1 MKTFL
6 RSSYFILL
14 FNVLLKTVAFG
25 QDQNFPIYGT
35 ASVTLPASA
44 MLEDYVNP
52 ITNPINLDIVFS
64 DLKIPVRSVLLT
76 LELNGPGISAQS
88 AFVAASNSFDLRSG
102 VVYKVPKTAIAACFS
117 PDLLQGL
124 PPSLYQQPLPSGLYT
139 FSFTLRDVF
148 SGAVLSKPIMTIPTW
163 IEVSDPPLPM
173 FPANYSGVSAS
184 QIQNVIFQWLPRH
197 TPNNNVEYELTLTE
211 LPIANRGNLQNVFL
225 SQPPLCKI
233 TTTQPTLLY
242 DAKYPPLRQGAVY
255 AWRVQVKPKLGAMT
269 KVGNFVNE
277 GYSEIFSFFYE
288 KPMQPLNPPTDLS
301 IAWSPDFNKQYYE
314 WKGEE
319 NHVKYLVTLSSD
331 YDTYNDQ
338 GEVIGKE
345 MREYTTFDVE
355 KVGENLQKYT
365 RDKTNKINVNEAYF
379 KWKIVVRAVD
389 VFGRISEPVT
399 AELAA
404 IDGALFNEQH
414 QKLITLNGKI
424 ESYVRAYEPIPQEIA
439 KVKVT
444 GEKSRFALKDA
455 EVCFYMSNAP
465 LTAKTVD
472 GFKADSKNSYVACT
486 KTDEEGAYS
495 FVSNRLKIATLSAYR
510 YSYLTIKGPS
520 INFSDFIAE
529 VEIPDQGGSAERT
542 LATQTLLTNT
552 FRLKPVFKEL
562 NGSVINDGVFE
573 EINLYRLKSV
583 YENNADFLVY
593 EAKKDDLTEIQY
605 NKNTYVKVANTKEPS
620 LNLFSNEVTA
630 DNFVIGAKAYGKD
643 EKLFPVGTIYG
654 YKTTRVGSDDK
665 YTSMI
670 PEREVSFT
678 YTPPLTKISGNVSA
692 RSKSGSGTVIPARNW
707 EVGIL
712 VLVNSKDVR
721 EIDVTSKVSIPH
733 EYEKY
738 HWEEVTTDEKGNYE
752 LFLPEEVTFNAAIDD
767 IIIYNRIPGI
777 YSFYQGKRV
786 NKPSFNNIVVDID
799 LQSTGAA
806 IASVLKDQHG
816 DPITSAKL
824 IHSSGATAST
834 NQNGEFVLNVQLN
847 PAVEADPT
855 VELLA
860 NGYIT
865 EKIKLST
872 FAKSTNTETTPD
884 FGLLFWNA
892 QVKELRT
899 LTKNEFEE
907 LGSEDAF
914 ENNFKDYNTQLETF
928 YKRDSV
934 GATSIDYV
942 VNMRT
947 YVMDEKGSKQ
957 YVSVGLAIGED
968 YVDIPEKGVT
978 KQLFTKGAT
987 LVGKIINKDKTA
999 KTLYVDEELSINF
1012 TPPTNKRD
1020 TVRLEIKLTEAVLVE
1035 GIVTAY
1041 SEDSTKIGE
1050 EVDVTLV
1057 SKVNKTKT
1065 DSGGR
1070 FKIWLAKGEKEVELN
1085 LSKDGFN
1092 PIKWAFSTKIKTQE
1106 EKVKAFVEGK
1116 NDGTNYTTE
1125 SELRNLKLAIY
1136 RRDQT
1141 IPSFKTLQGFVVNVE
1156 VIRRIDA
1163 TTYLMTGSLDISKE
1177 VSIYQLNKGQQLTFK
1192 ELEVKVDIFDKENAI
1207 LVGDRANFLQ
1217 SKLNLVLF
1225 NYANVEL
1232 SNSAN
1237 GNVNFIKLEK
1247 LKLDGRESFGKIAG
1261 VTLKFK
1267 PDKVLKK
1274 EAAPAFREFSLTPD
1288 VPAGQETLGFEKE
1301 TTGYFEK
1308 ELQKYQEKESSALLI
1323 PVFVS
1328 GGKRLTTF
1336 HNDLKFKLKYPSKIN
1351 GIERNNAKDDK
1362 GNLTGKKEKI
1372 SLSLEAG
1379 FSMLLDEVKEEA
1391 SLTRDGVTFFGGE
1404 LSFPMMKLIGIE
1416 DYMPLVEKLFLAP
1429 KKDLPLRELRLAKK
1443 VPAERKVKRYDGNNQ
1458 VMYDDQS
1465 SKFYY
1470 VRLGVANSWRFEIDR
1485 IQVFDDFTNAGF
1497 GGNIYMDK
1505 ENHMIV
1511 HSMAIRKANGNM
1523 YPFLDMEIPAGG
1535 IITKNIV
1542 FKSPEKQHI
1551 LLGYNFRD
1559 DAYEIEAGLRMETSN
1574 TGSAPAIF
1582 YDIFPLEVEKLIYNT
1597 SGKFYVSVKVG
1608 KTVNVGPV
1616 KVNIRKVIFNK
1627 GGRIPWS
1634 EMLTS
1639 LQRSKEETAE
1649 LNKMFGSSTTT
1660 NNTEKETVRIETKRD
1675 GYMGE
1680 VIPVAPKI
1688 QEIPLKD
1695 GDVEWALGIAGGV
1708 QVENLKGIDAQ
1719 ADASFVVGERNGS
1732 FDVQFNTIDLVMKSA
1747 AFRGYAS
1754 MKISTSGDRVGL
1766 EGAGEIETM
1775 TNRWAASVKFYKLP
1789 NGIEFGASLKANA
1802 KIVTGPV
1809 MWTSVGGGVDVNTAT
1824 NKYMVSFM
1832 GSAVATG
1839 TSPEA
1844 SELRNIKVDVLFE
1857 TDVCGALPVVKGSAD
1872 WYLKQELYCSANVV
1886 LDFCRTL
1893 VLANINCTKELIKGS
1908 EANIK
1913 GTIFLTSSSVFFGA
1927 NVKTVVLGLNAN
1939 AVFMIGVNN
1948 NFRGSNV
1955 PREVAYYTTLINPK
1969 YLTDGSSTLNGLYL
1983 AATLETRKEF
1993 SGEYFSVFAFSA
2005 KIAISNKTYLF
2016 FSFTKPEFA
2025 LGNDFLFQLNAYA
2038 RVGVNP
2044 FSLEAYGDVG
2054 VRVFIEGGR
2063 NATEGWNFKGIAALS
2078 IAIGNSKEAEC
2089 NTAKIKM
2096 CEADLGLFDL
2106 PYPCALSWK
2115 FCFDKS
2121 IQAIYREK
2129 GNDSGWRYEL

>member
-1 MKTFL
+1 M
-6 RSSYFILL
+6 
-14 FNVLLKTVAFG
+14 G
-25 QDQNFPIYGT
+25 QDQNYPIYGT
-35 ASVTLPASA
+35 ASVSLPASA

-52 ITNPINLDIVFS
+52 ITNPINLDVIFS
-64 DLKIPVRSVLLT
+64 DLKIPVRSVFLV
-76 LELNGPGISAQS
+76 LELNGPGIATQS
-88 AFVAASNSFDLRSG
+88 AFVAAGNAFDLRSG

-117 PDLLQGL
+117 PDLLQSL
-124 PPSLYQQPLPSGLYT
+124 PPSAYQKPLPSGLYS

-148 SGAVLSKPIMTIPTW
+148 SGAILSKPITTVPTW

-233 TTTQPTLLY
+233 TTTLPTLLY

-255 AWRVQVKPKLGAMT
+255 AWRVQVKPKLGALT
-269 KVGNFVNE
+269 KVGNFLNE
-277 GYSEIFSFFYE
+277 GYSEIFSFYYE
-288 KPMQPLNPPTDLS
+288 KSMQPLNPPKDLS

-319 NHVKYLVTLSSD
+319 NHVKYLVTLHNEHD
-331 YDTYNDQ
+331 EYNDA
-338 GEVIGKE
+338 GEIIGRKTS
-345 MREYTTFDVE
+345 EYRTFEVE
-355 KVGENLQKYT
+355 KGVEDLIKYT
-365 RDKTNKINVNEAYF
+365 RDKTNKINYSETSF
-379 KWKIVVRAVD
+379 SWKITVRAVD
-389 VFGRISEPVT
+389 VFGRVSEPAM

-404 IDGALFNEQH
+404 IDEVRFNEQVE
-414 QKLITLNGKI
+414 KVLTLKGKV
-424 ESYVRAYEPIPQEIA
+424 ESYIRAYEPIPNDA
-439 KVKVT
+439 VNVKVT
-444 GEKSRFALKDA
+444 GEKSRFVIKDA
-455 EVCFYMSNAP
+455 EVCFYVSNNP
-465 LTAKTVD
+465 LTAKNIND
-472 GFKADSKNSYVACT
+472 FKADRGNIYMVCT
-486 KTDEEGAYS
+486 KTDEKGEYS
-495 FVSNRLKIATLSAYR
+495 LISERLKIRFLSSNR
-510 YSYLTIKGPS
+510 YSYLTIKAPS
-520 INFSDFIAE
+520 INFSDVITE
-529 VEIPDQGGSAERT
+529 VEIPDEGGATERT
-542 LATQTLLTNT
+542 LATQSLLTNT
-552 FRLKPVFKEL
+552 FRIKPVFKEL
-562 NGSVINDGVFE
+562 NGTVLNDNVFE
-573 EINLYRLKSV
+573 EINVYRLKSV
-583 YENNADFLVY
+583 YENHVDFLTY
-593 EAKKDDLTEIQY
+593 EAEGKNTAEIRY
-605 NKNTYVKVANTKEPS
+605 NKNRYVKVGNSKEAS
-620 LNLFSNEVTA
+620 QHIFSNEVTA

-643 EKLFPVGTIYG
+643 EKLFPMGTVYG
-654 YKTTRVGSDDK
+654 YKTTLVGTDK
-665 YTSMI
+665 HYVTEI
-670 PEREVSFT
+670 PEINPSFT

-692 RSKSGSGTVIPARNW
+692 RSKSNEQGQVIPARNW

-721 EIDVTSKVSIPH
+721 EIDVTGKVTTPN

-738 HWEEVTTDEKGNYE
+738 HWEEVTTDENGNYE
-752 LFLPEEVTFNAAIDD
+752 LFLPKEITFNAEIDD
-767 IIIYNRIPGI
+767 IIIYNRIPGV
-777 YSFYQGKRV
+777 YSFYQGKRID
-786 NKPSFNNIVVDID
+786 KPSFSNIVVDID
-799 LQSTGAA
+799 LQSMGAA

-816 DPITSAKL
+816 DPIVQATLK
-824 IHSSGATAST
+824 HSSGAMT
-834 NQNGEFVLNVQLN
+834 NSNEKGEFILNVQFN
-847 PAVEADPT
+847 PSVESDPT
-855 VELLA
+855 VELIA

-865 EKIKLST
+865 ENIKLST
-872 FAKSTNTETTPD
+872 FSKTTNTEIAPD
-884 FGLLFWNA
+884 LGLSFWDS
-892 QVKELRT
+892 QIKELQA
-899 LTKNEFEE
+899 LTRNEFSVLGNEE
-907 LGSEDAF
+907 AF
-914 ENNFKDYNTQLETF
+914 ERNFKEYNTQLAAF
-928 YKRDSV
+928 YKRDSI
-934 GATSIDYV
+934 GAKSIDYI
-942 VNMRT
+942 VNIRT
-947 YVMDEKGSKQ
+947 YVLDEKGAKQ
-957 YVSVGLAIGED
+957 YVSSGLAIGGENI
-968 YVDIPEKGVT
+968 DIPEKGVT

-987 LVGKIINKDKTA
+987 LIGQIINKDKTA
-999 KTLYVDEELSINF
+999 KTLYVDEELSVNF
-1012 TPPTNKRD
+1012 TPPNNKRD

-1035 GIVTAY
+1035 GVVTAY
-1041 SEDSTKIGE
+1041 SEDSTKIGGAA
-1050 EVDVTLV
+1050 DVTLA
-1057 SKVNKTKT
+1057 SKVGKAKT
-1065 DSGGR
+1065 DKEGR
-1070 FKIWLAKGEKEVELN
+1070 FKIWLEKGAKEVTLS
-1085 LSKDGFN
+1085 LSKEGFN
-1092 PIKWAFSTKIKTQE
+1092 PIKWSFSTKIKTQE
-1106 EKVKAFVEGK
+1106 EKIKAFVNGK
-1116 NDGTNYTTE
+1116 ADEVNYTTE
-1125 SELRNLKLAIY
+1125 DELRNLQLGIY

-1141 IPSFKTLQGFVVNVE
+1141 IPPFKTLQGFVVNVE

-1163 TTYLMTGSLDISKE
+1163 TTYMITGSLDISKE
-1177 VSIYQLNKGQQLTFK
+1177 KSIYQLIKGQQLTFN

-1207 LVGDRANFLQ
+1207 LVSDRANLLQ

-1247 LKLDGRESFGKIAG
+1247 LKIDGRESFGKIGG
-1261 VTLKFK
+1261 VGLKFR
-1267 PDKVLKK
+1267 PDKMLKK

-1301 TTGYFEK
+1301 TTGYYEEERK
-1308 ELQKYQEKESSALLI
+1308 KYQEKESSALLI

-1362 GNLTGKKEKI
+1362 GKLTGKKERI
-1372 SLSLEAG
+1372 SLGLGAG

-1391 SLTRDGVTFFGGE
+1391 SLTRDGVTFVGGE

-1582 YDIFPLEVEKLIYNT
+1582 YDLFPLEVEKLIYNT

-1680 VIPVAPKI
+1680 AIPVAPKI

-1708 QVENLKGIDAQ
+1708 QIENLKGIDAQ

-1732 FDVQFNTIDLVMKSA
+1732 FDVQFNTIDIVMKSA

-1754 MKISTSGDRVGL
+1754 MKVSTSGDRVGL

-1775 TNRWAASVKFYKLP
+1775 ANRWGASVKFYKLP

-1809 MWTSVGGGVDVNTAT
+1809 MWTSVGGGVDINTAT

-1839 TSPEA
+1839 TSAEV

-1857 TDVCGALPVVKGSAD
+1857 TDVCGPLPVVKGSAD
-1872 WYLKQELYCSANVV
+1872 WYLKNEFYCSATVV

-1893 VLANINCTKELIKGS
+1893 VLANINCTKELIEGS
-1908 EANIK
+1908 EGNIK

-1955 PREVAYYTTLINPK
+1955 PREVADYRALINPK

-1993 SGEYFSVFAFSA
+1993 SGEYFSVFAYSA

-2016 FSFTKPEFA
+2016 LSFTKPEFA

-2063 NATEGWNFKGIAALS
+2063 NEKEGWNFKGIAALS

-2096 CEADLGLFDL
+2096 CEADLVLFDL
-2106 PYPCALSWK
+2106 PYPCSLSWK

-2129 GNDSGWRYEL
+2129 GSDSGWRYEL